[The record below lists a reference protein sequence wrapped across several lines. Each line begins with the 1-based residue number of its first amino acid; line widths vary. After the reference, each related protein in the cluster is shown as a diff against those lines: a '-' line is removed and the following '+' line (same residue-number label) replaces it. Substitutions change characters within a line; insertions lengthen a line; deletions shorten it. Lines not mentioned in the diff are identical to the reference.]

1 MMMMMMKVMMAIM
14 IIRMKTM
21 KITVIM
27 LAIHC
32 NAIAMASTNLDAS
45 TKGRLVANSITY
57 RASSTFDDEID

>member
-45 TKGRLVANSITY
+45 TNGRLVANSIT
-57 RASSTFDDEID
+57 